1 MKKLKIALFAYLL
14 FDVLIGGYCGGL
26 LPLTPAAAAQ
36 AILANTTLSAAVA
49 DSSVQRIVL
58 ASATGVNAP
67 SSSDFTKATYLFVDR
82 EVMDVTAVNSTTIT
96 VVRGAASSAAAPH
109 ASGALVF
116 VVPQYLSTNFA
127 TLPQGSCTRASEL
140 VLPRIQFG
148 TGLVSDCNNGVWI
161 QGDALATTRPNGP
174 IIFPPLGNVLYT
186 GVETNGT
193 AAGATTEMYCEEI
206 DMPYSKLITG
216 LALLNGTTATTD
228 NHNVELYDF
237 GGKLLANSAAAGAI
251 ASGASAWQKYNF
263 TTPFYAVGPA
273 QYFGCFTANGTTATV
288 RHTITSVND
297 VFIGNKITGLVFG
310 TIPASITAPSS
321 FTTALGPY
329 LQIY

>member
-1 MKKLKIALFAYLL
+1 MKKLLISLSFLL
-14 FDVLIGGYCGGL
+14 GLVLSIPAMGQTI
-26 LPLTPAAAAQ
+26 LT
-36 AILANTTLSAAVA
+36 NTTLSAAV
-49 DSSVQRIVL
+49 SSTDVQQIVV
-58 ASATGVNAP
+58 ASATGINAP
-67 SSSDFTKATYLFVDR
+67 SASDYTKPTYLYVDR
-82 EVMDVTAVNSTTIT
+82 EVMDVKAVSGTTIT
-96 VVRGAASSAAAPH
+96 VIRGAVSSAAAPH
-109 ASGALVF
+109 ASGALMF
-116 VVPQYLSTNFA
+116 VVPQYLSFNFS
-127 TLPQGSCTRASEL
+127 TLPQGSCTRANEL
-140 VLPRIQFG
+140 VLPRIQFSSG
-148 TGLVSDCNNGVWI
+148 IVSDCNNGAWVL
-161 QGDALATTRPNGP
+161 GDALATQRPVGP
-174 IIFPPLGNVLYT
+174 IVFPPIGNVLYT
-186 GVETNGT
+186 AVETNGT

-206 DMPYSKLITG
+206 DLPYSKLVTG
-216 LALLNGTTATTD
+216 LAILNGTTATTD

-297 VFIGNKITGLVFG
+297 VFIGNKITGLTFG
-310 TIPASITAPSS
+310 TIAASITPPSS